1 MIKDYMIISMLV
13 LIKMKEIEFVKFADM
28 HVVLVKQM
36 PITVLYVLIIPE
48 KVFLLVDVLLELMKY

>member
-1 MIKDYMIISMLV
+1 
-13 LIKMKEIEFVKFADM
+13 
-28 HVVLVKQM
+28 VKQM

>member
-1 MIKDYMIISMLV
+1 
-13 LIKMKEIEFVKFADM
+13 VKFADM